1 MSSGA
6 LQINCKPTTNGIA
19 SKRDRPRLLSRR
31 FKALDARAYGSR
43 LQVEQE
49 EAFSLHRLEKI
60 EYIIIIS
67 AIYRPF
73 PTHGGTSVICMSSA
87 FIMLATLLYFNFRP
101 VVCFSTF
108 STGQVQY
115 SSGNVV

>member
-87 FIMLATLLYFNFRP
+87 FIMLATLLVLFNFFNGTSTVRT
-101 VVCFSTF
+101 VV
-108 STGQVQY
+108 VM
-115 SSGNVV
+115 